1 MEITLL
7 RHGKPNSPSLDK
19 LSVSAFCEWVM
30 EYNASG
36 LCPSSKPTMKAFRY
50 AQACNAIVC
59 SELPR
64 SIESAKVLNAGSV
77 VLSSSIFN
85 EAGLPMA
92 NWHTIKLSPKIWAV
106 TFSENS
112 SENRVRSRN
121 EAFCWLHSSV
131 WHAP

>member
-7 RHGKPNSPSLDK
+7 RHGKPNSPSLDI
-19 LSVSAFCEWVM
+19 LSASAFCEWVM

-36 LCPSSKPTMKAFRY
+36 LCLSSKPTMKAFRY

-59 SELPR
+59 SDLPR

-85 EAGLPMA
+85 EADLPMA

-106 TFSENS
+106 TFRVLWLLGYARNSES
-112 SENRVRSRN
+112 FK
-121 EAFCWLHSSV
+121 EAKIR
-131 WHAP
+131 ATKA